1 MLRKISLVACV
12 AGALAGLVFCGTVTA
27 AKKAPAKNAKIA
39 PPAEPLIIGD
49 LKHTVIAAD
58 GQKGKVYK
66 ISPEGKIVWEFSVPK
81 CHDAWMLPNGNI
93 LAAYSGRGVG
103 GAMEISPDKKVVWKY
118 EQKGECQ
125 SVQRLADGNTL
136 VADPARGRLVEV
148 NKEGKVVKELKLK
161 FKKGGHA
168 LMRYSRKLAS
178 GNYLVAHHHNK
189 VIREYSPDGK
199 IVLEIKTKG
208 PAFSALRLPNGNTM
222 CSDWSGLNEIDPKGK
237 VVWSMTKSDVIK
249 QMVPEGKEVAKGE
262 AIMAG
267 IQVLPNGNIAVANY
281 FGHGRGSRGASLF
294 EVTRDKKVVW
304 QFTNKQA
311 LGGALG
317 IHIIDAK
324 GPLLR

>member
-1 MLRKISLVACV
+1 MLRKISLVVCV
-12 AGALAGLVFCGTVTA
+12 VGVLAGLFFCGNATA
-27 AKKAPAKNAKIA
+27 AKKAPAKAATVA
-39 PPAEPLIIGD
+39 PSAEPLIIGK

-58 GQKGKVYK
+58 GSSGKVLK
-66 ISPEGKIVWEFSVPK
+66 ISPEGKIVWEFSVSK
-81 CHDAWMLPNGNI
+81 CHDAWLLPNGNV

-103 GAMEISPDKKVVWKY
+103 GAMEISPEKKIVWKY

-148 NKEGKVVKELKLK
+148 CKKGKIVKELKLK
-161 FKKGGHA
+161 YKRGGHA
-168 LMRYSRKLAS
+168 LMRYARKLAS

-189 VIREYSPDGK
+189 VIREYAPDGK

-222 CSDWSGLNEIDPKGK
+222 CSDWSGMNEIDPKGK
-237 VVWSMTKSDVIK
+237 VVWSMTKADVLR

-267 IQVLPNGNIAVANY
+267 IQVLPNGNLAIANY
-281 FGHGRGSRGASLF
+281 FGHGRGARGAALF
-294 EVTRDKKVVW
+294 EVTREKKVVW
-304 QFTNKQA
+304 QYTNKMA
-311 LGGALG
+311 LPGALG
-317 IHIIDAK
+317 IHITDAK